1 MTCIKW
7 IQHIRDDKR
16 LNRLYNLLTIEER
29 HKLFTESDGD
39 TWNLLQIIED
49 IIGDR
54 NEQR

>member
-1 MTCIKW
+1 MTAMAW
-7 IQHIRDDKR
+7 LSHIRNTPVLEKE
-16 LNRLYNLLTIEER
+16 YNKLTVDER
-29 HKLFTESDGD
+29 HKAYEESDGD